1 MLRLHLVL
9 SPMPEIPGLS
19 VGLQSGRDDLVSG
32 RDVPDGLAFDVTIDV
47 KRSDDGSPDFRG
59 PLVHGPKGERFLYVT
74 WGHLADGRHEMFRR
88 LKLYLSPLERA
99 QWSQPGLTWDDI
111 GSGEVELRISGMG
124 TDGTPACGTCPAL
137 WRTLRRSRT

>member
-9 SPMPEIPGLS
+9 SPMPDLEGLS
-19 VGLQSGRDDLVSG
+19 VGLQSGRHDVVPG
-32 RDVPDGLAFDVTIDV
+32 REVPDGLAFDVTIDV

-74 WGHLADGRHEMFRR
+74 WGRLVGGHHEMFRR

-99 QWSQPGLTWDDI
+99 QWSQPGLTWDEIDT
-111 GSGEVELRISGMG
+111 GEVELRVSGKG
-124 TDGTPACGTCPAL
+124 NDGTPACGTAPAL
-137 WRTLRRSRT
+137 WHPRRAR